1 MKKFEEKERQIQDI
15 CDRLKNAN
23 LVDVELKNAY
33 CDIMKIVRQAYRE
46 GHKDGMLTYADIQN
60 KSQDIINNLLK
71 N

>member
-15 CDRLKNAN
+15 CDRLKNADF
-23 LVDVELKNAY
+23 VDVELKNAY
-33 CDIMKIVRQAYRE
+33 YDIMKIVRQAYRE
-46 GHKDGMLTYADIQN
+46 GHNDGMLTYADIQN